1 MQTGYWPQTAS
12 VNWCED
18 DYVFTPYVAEF
29 ANSLSSLAMCVVGI
43 CGARL
48 HRRAPLPFQCVF
60 ASIILVGIG
69 SALFHATLM
78 YEMQMLDEL
87 PMLFVVAALLDIL
100 LEAYN
105 GVEPSFW
112 TRAAIGAHTACVC
125 GLVATTSGSIQ
136 FAVFHLTFGTMEILC
151 LYIMFKVFL
160 RRRHGGADAR
170 MTSLFTQGIGLYAF
184 GVSCWLIDLNLCIFI
199 NGGEHSWL
207 PFDMYLHA
215 WWHLAASL
223 GLYWFTVFLLAD
235 RQDRTRKSSACCL
248 SYVAIF
254 MPYVH

>member
-1 MQTGYWPQTAS
+1 MAQ
-12 VNWCED
+12 
-18 DYVFTPYVAEF
+18 VFV
-29 ANSLSSLAMCVVGI
+29 
-43 CGARL
+43 
-48 HRRAPLPFQCVF
+48 
-60 ASIILVGIG
+60 
-69 SALFHATLM
+69 
-78 YEMQMLDEL
+78 
-87 PMLFVVAALLDIL
+87 
-100 LEAYN
+100 
-105 GVEPSFW
+105 
-112 TRAAIGAHTACVC
+112 
-125 GLVATTSGSIQ
+125 
-136 FAVFHLTFGTMEILC
+136 TFGSPLALNLPT
-151 LYIMFKVFL
+151 
-160 RRRHGGADAR
+160 DAR